1 MKEKN
6 VENNN
11 DLIVLNI
18 QEAADYLGGLS
29 IHTLYA
35 YSSKGKIPKLKHSGR
50 LMFSKDDLNAFME
63 KNRVKAML

>member
-1 MKEKN
+1 MKKDQN
-6 VENNN
+6 
-11 DLIVLNI
+11 LIVLNI

-50 LMFSKDDLNAFME
+50 LMFSKADLNEFMNN
-63 KNRVKAML
+63 NRIEPIA